1 MKNIILNI
9 ALLTLSCSTFAQI
22 GVNTSVPDPSAAL
35 DVESTS
41 LGFLPPRM
49 TEAQMEAI
57 DTPAEGLIVYCTDCD
72 PKGLNFFDGSDWKA
86 IGGSEAAPSCAFYLR
101 HF

>member
-35 DVESTS
+35 DVESTT

-49 TEAQMEAI
+49 TEAQTVSYTHLTLPTI
-57 DTPAEGLIVYCTDCD
+57 CSV
-72 PKGLNFFDGSDWKA
+72 
-86 IGGSEAAPSCAFYLR
+86 
-101 HF
+101 